1 MGQINIGDADNAAMA
16 VGNPTAAE
24 FNMLVSKVN
33 EIIGRLESLPN
44 GGCSIVKW
52 NYQYWFI
59 YGSSYIITYIAW
71 TLEL

>member
-1 MGQINIGDADNAAMA
+1 MGQINIGDAEAIMGTVA
-16 VGNPTAAE
+16 PTAGE

-52 NYQYWFI
+52 NYQYWFA
-59 YGSSYIITYIAW
+59 YIITYIAW